1 MQLVLRDENQGPYLS
16 RVLTY
21 GRTEALLSDEQL
33 AQIKAKA
40 ILMSLKLADK
50 FYNKYKMHLLEQAAQ
65 DVIGVVSLGLM
76 ALSGQ
81 DQQKSITLLLT
92 PDGVVKSFQKGWG
105 MLTKVSKYRLHGK
118 SIYGD
123 VEKILLD
130 QVSSPPDADEWQ
142 GWLCYQDAL
151 TEHNRQQSINAL
163 LAQFYV
169 AGSFD
174 PMDHINLE
182 STLAEAVLY
191 RIFFEGKKV
200 RQDLKHRVAQLE
212 LNPEWFNLD
221 FIEQQT
227 KTALDELP
235 KELAAAICVDLGK
248 NFNAALLRTLH
259 FSRSYRELALKNASP
274 ERLERLEYKEGLIG
288 LLGWPLYIVI

>member
-16 RVLTY
+16 QVLTY
-21 GRTEALLSDEQL
+21 GRTEALLNDEQL

-81 DQQKSITLLLT
+81 DQQKSIALLLT

-151 TEHNRQQSINAL
+151 TEHNRQQSIYAL

-212 LNPEWFNLD
+212 LNQEWFNLD

-227 KTALDELP
+227 RIALDELP
-235 KELAAAICVDLGK
+235 KDLAAAIRVDLGK
-248 NFNAALLRTLH
+248 NFNAALLRTLT
-259 FSRSYRELALKNASP
+259 FARSYRELALKNASP

-288 LLGWPLYIVI
+288 LLGWPLYIVV